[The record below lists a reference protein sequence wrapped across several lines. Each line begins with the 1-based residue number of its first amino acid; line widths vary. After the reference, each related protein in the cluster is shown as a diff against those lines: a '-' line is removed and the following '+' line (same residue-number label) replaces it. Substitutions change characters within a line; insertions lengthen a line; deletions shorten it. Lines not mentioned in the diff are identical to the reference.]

1 MTGLLGGSE
10 SSSPSNAPA
19 PHAGADFPRTTYE
32 DNVRL
37 QHALCTQHLGVR
49 SLFAYV
55 GFSMGGQQAYHMA
68 ALFPGFARRVV
79 VLAGSARTSWHNYC
93 FLEGPKAA
101 LVNSVDFHAGR
112 YTSPAVRGTGA
123 FGRVY
128 SAWALS
134 QAWFRERCW
143 EKCGYDT
150 LDAYLET
157 AWEKGL
163 GAWDANDLLCL
174 LSTWQKGDITVYN
187 PEDKGSLEK
196 ALARIEAKC
205 LIMPSRTGVSCCALP
220 SVPCS
225 TGKERIPADES
236 GRHLFPARGQRG
248 GVQAPETRKVRAHRE
263 HLGTHGG
270 RRRRHPRRLQIHP
283 GAGTDIL

>member
-10 SSSPSNAPA
+10 SSSPSNASG

-32 DNVRL
+32 DNIRL
-37 QHALCTQHLGVR
+37 QRALCTHLGVT
-49 SLFAYV
+49 SLFAYI

-101 LVNSVDFHAGR
+101 LVNSVDFRDGR
-112 YTSPAVRGTGA
+112 YTSTSPCVRGTGA

-134 QAWFRERCW
+134 QAWFRQRCW
-143 EKCGYDT
+143 EKCGYAT
-150 LDAYLET
+150 LDAYLE
-157 AWEKGL
+157 AEWEEGL

-174 LSTWQKGDITVYN
+174 LSTWQKGDITIYH
-187 PEDKGSLEK
+187 PEDKGSLDK
-196 ALARIEAKC
+196 ALGRIDAKC
-205 LIMPSRTGVSCCALP
+205 LIMPSRTGSSFA
-220 SVPCS
+220 
-225 TGKERIPADES
+225 RA
-236 GRHLFPARGQRG
+236 PARRNLLTSRQ
-248 GVQAPETRKVRAHRE
+248 TRISRPRTVRRSVS
-263 HLGTHGG
+263 T
-270 RRRRHPRRLQIHP
+270 
-283 GAGTDIL
+283 